1 MMITLYND
9 RPTVMNKTVKIIL
22 TIVRYALTL
31 LLGAG
36 AGAGT
41 AYSLM
46 S

>member
-1 MMITLYND
+1 
-9 RPTVMNKTVKIIL
+9 MNKTIHTIL
-22 TIVRYALTL
+22 VIVRYALTL

-41 AYSLM
+41 AYTLM